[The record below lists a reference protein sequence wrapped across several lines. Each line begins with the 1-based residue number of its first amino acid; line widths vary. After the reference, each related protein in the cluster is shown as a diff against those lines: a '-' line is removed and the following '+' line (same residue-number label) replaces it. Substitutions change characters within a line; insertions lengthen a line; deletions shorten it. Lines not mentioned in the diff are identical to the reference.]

1 MSFLKSISPWWY
13 FILFILAVGIVFLFH
28 RLKWRRLLK
37 KEKELQKEIDKKKQ
51 ELQEVK
57 SELERLTV
65 YDELTEIY
73 NHRWF
78 TQFFEYEWKRTVR
91 KGGPISLIMIDID
104 FFKKFNEIYGHEK
117 GDKCLVSIA
126 KTLQETVKRS
136 SDVVARYGGEEFVIV
151 LAGTDNRG
159 VDIVAEKARES
170 VENLKIPHE
179 SSPISDHITVSLG
192 CVTMHPRQHLDS
204 SVLIKAAEEALY
216 LSKKE
221 GRNRVSHID
230 SNSTE

>member
-1 MSFLKSISPWWY
+1 MSFLKMISPWWY
-13 FILFILAVGIVFLFH
+13 CIIFIAAVGIVIGFY
-28 RLKWRRLLK
+28 RLKWRRLIK
-37 KEKELQKEIDKKKQ
+37 KERELKEKIAEGKK

-57 SELERLTV
+57 AELERLSV

-78 TQFFEYEWKRTVR
+78 AQFFEYEWKRTVR

-104 FFKKFNEIYGHEK
+104 HFKKFNQTYGREK
-117 GDKCLVSIA
+117 GDACLVSIA
-126 KTLQETVKRS
+126 KALQETVKRS

-151 LAGTDNRG
+151 LSGTDNRG
-159 VDIVAEKARES
+159 VDVVAENARKS
-170 VENLKIPHE
+170 VEALNIPYG
-179 SSPISDHITVSLG
+179 SSPTSDHVTVSLG

-204 SVLIKAAEEALY
+204 SLLIKAAEEALF

-230 SNSTE
+230 SNSQE

>member
-1 MSFLKSISPWWY
+1 LI
-13 FILFILAVGIVFLFH
+13 
-28 RLKWRRLLK
+28 K
-37 KEKELQKEIDKKKQ
+37 KEKDLKRTIEEQGK

-65 YDELTEIY
+65 HDELTEIY

-104 FFKKFNEIYGHEK
+104 FFKKFNEIYGRDK
-117 GDKCLVSIA
+117 GDECLVSIA
-126 KTLQETVKRS
+126 SVLQETVKRS
-136 SDVVARYGGEEFVIV
+136 SDMVARYGGEEFVII
-151 LAGTDNRG
+151 LSGTDKRG
-159 VDIVAEKARES
+159 VDVVAENARS
-170 VENLKIPHE
+170 AVDRLNIPYP
-179 SSPISDHITVSLG
+179 SSPLSDHVTVSLG

-216 LSKKE
+216 LSKEE
-221 GRNRVSHID
+221 GRNRVTHID
-230 SNSTE
+230 SNSSE

>member
-1 MSFLKSISPWWY
+1 MSFLKTISPWWY
-13 FILFILAVGIVFLFH
+13 CIFLIVSVGIVIAFQRF
-28 RLKWRRLLK
+28 KWRRLIKREKDLK
-37 KEKELQKEIDKKKQ
+37 REIGEREKELK
-51 ELQEVK
+51 EVK
-57 SELERLTV
+57 SELERLTIH
-65 YDELTEIY
+65 DALTEIY

-78 TQFFEYEWKRTVR
+78 AQFFEYEWKRTVR

-117 GDKCLVSIA
+117 GDECLVSIA
-126 KTLQETVKRS
+126 RILQETVKRS
-136 SDVVARYGGEEFVIV
+136 SDIVARYGGEEFVII
-151 LAGTDNRG
+151 LSGTDKRG
-159 VDIVAEKARES
+159 VDVVAENARRA
-170 VENLKIPHE
+170 VERLKIPYP
-179 SSPISDHITVSLG
+179 SSPLSDHMTVSLG

-221 GRNRVSHID
+221 GRNRVTHID

>member
-1 MSFLKSISPWWY
+1 MFSLETVSPWWY
-13 FILFILAVGIVFLFH
+13 CILFIIVVGVVIGFY
-28 RLKWRRLLK
+28 RLKWSRLIK
-37 KEKELQKEIDKKKQ
+37 KERELKEKIAEGKK

-57 SELERLTV
+57 AELERLSV
-65 YDELTEIY
+65 YDELTDIY

-78 TQFFEYEWKRTVR
+78 AQFFEYEWKRTVR

-104 FFKKFNEIYGHEK
+104 YFKKFNQTYGREK
-117 GDKCLVSIA
+117 GDACLSSIA
-126 KTLQETVKRS
+126 LALQETVKRS

-151 LAGTDNRG
+151 LSGTDNRG
-159 VDIVAEKARES
+159 VDVVAENARKS
-170 VENLKIPHE
+170 VEDLNIPHE
-179 SSPISDHITVSLG
+179 SSPISDHVTVSLG

-204 SVLIKAAEEALY
+204 SLLIKAAEEALY

-230 SNSTE
+230 SNSQE